1 VAETAGCPRCT
12 SPETEQLAG
21 SPVPGAWTV
30 TICRRCR
37 YSWRSTEPLP
47 NRSRDHYPDRFR
59 LTQADIDA
67 APDVPAVPEA
77 ARADVDASVSAARRA
92 FDDPSG

>member
-1 VAETAGCPRCT
+1 MA
-12 SPETEQLAG
+12 
-21 SPVPGAWTV
+21 GAWTV

-37 YSWRSTEPLP
+37 YSGRSTEPLP

-67 APDVPAVPEA
+67 ARDVPRSLSRPE
-77 ARADVDASVSAARRA
+77 SKGSPL
-92 FDDPSG
+92 DP

>member
-1 VAETAGCPRCT
+1 MAETVNCPRCA
-12 SPETEQLAG
+12 SPETEQIAE
-21 SPVPGAWTV
+21 SPVPGVWTV

-47 NRSRDHYPDRFR
+47 NSSSDHYPAGFR

-67 APDVPAVPEA
+67 ARDVPPISEPLGEE
-77 ARADVDASVSAARRA
+77 RK
-92 FDDPSG
+92 